1 MSLTVSIS
9 WLTCSVGLLTSIVL
23 FVRSISVT
31 VAGHCGFF
39 VSEVAVSSG
48 AVVSAVVGA
57 TVVSDALLKAEAV
70 SVAWGAVE
78 VSVLF

>member
-1 MSLTVSIS
+1 MD
-9 WLTCSVGLLTSIVL
+9 
-23 FVRSISVT
+23 
-31 VAGHCGFF
+31 FF

>member
-1 MSLTVSIS
+1 MSKTFYCTRSVVYRSHYRLSLRHPRQLT
-9 WLTCSVGLLTSIVL
+9 
-23 FVRSISVT
+23 
-31 VAGHCGFF
+31 GHCGFF